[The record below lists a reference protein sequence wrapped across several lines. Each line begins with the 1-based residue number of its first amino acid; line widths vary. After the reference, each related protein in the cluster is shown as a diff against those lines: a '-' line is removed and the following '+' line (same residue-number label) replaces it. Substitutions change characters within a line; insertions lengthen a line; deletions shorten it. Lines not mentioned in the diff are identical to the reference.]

1 MIHHVSLPA
10 RDPLRVATVLA
21 ELLGGRV
28 YRFPIF
34 EGSYQVVS
42 GDADG
47 TMIEVYPF
55 CVQLE
60 PERGFVQADR
70 PAAYHPFHLLLSLPL
85 AASAIERIGARE
97 GWRTDCSV
105 AGLPGRSESFHL
117 YRMWVENCVLVEC
130 VPEAMIGE
138 YRRYMQFATLD
149 AITAYRIEPAVTETA
164 AVERA
169 AIATAPLGL
178 WSTAIMAAAH

>member
-47 TMIEVYPF
+47 TMIEIYPF
-55 CVQLE
+55 GVQLE
-60 PERGFVQADR
+60 PERGFVQGEK

-85 AASAIERIGARE
+85 PSNDIERIGARE
-97 GWRTDCSV
+97 GWRTDFSV
-105 AGLPGRSESFHL
+105 AGVPGRPEIFHL
-117 YRMWVENCVLVEC
+117 YRMWVENCVLIGC
-130 VPEAMIGE
+130 VPEAMMSE

-149 AITAYRIEPAVTETA
+149 AIPAYRIEPAAAETA

-169 AIATAPLGL
+169 TVATAPLGL
-178 WSTAIMAAAH
+178 WSTAIMAAAR